1 MSTLGTDNDSLEKEP
16 LTPTNE
22 VEKEETSMNETDSAT
37 TEQAETTEEAV
48 DKNEPLEAE
57 ITSEKEEPIEVPTE
71 EPTCDV
77 CAEVE
82 LPAEATAEVADAEE
96 VTEECVETE
105 SPAEEIAEV
114 VENVETDNTEAP
126 TPVEKE
132 TTNEDDF
139 DFNENISFDPNSTI
153 QVIGEAEEPIK
164 DEDNSEVVEEE
175 QEENSLIHLSKEEL
189 VKKLKEVLTL
199 STPIKNEID
208 AIKQAFYK
216 KHKAEQSEELK
227 KHLEAGGIKEEFE
240 QKVDAL
246 EEELK
251 EIIAEYRNIK
261 AEQTQKI
268 QQEKES
274 NLAVK
279 EKILEQF
286 KALTDDLDSI
296 ENVNEAINKVRALQ
310 QEWKNTGAVPQEQS
324 NDLWKNY
331 QLYNEK
337 FYDYVKINNELREYD
352 LKKNLEL
359 KTAICEQ
366 AEKLSEIS
374 DVQTAFRILQALHD
388 EWKEIGPVV
397 RELREEIWERL
408 KAASSV
414 VNKKHQD
421 YFEAKKQE
429 EEKNLAEKTA
439 LCEQI
444 ESTDYTLLKNY
455 KDWEEK
461 TKEII
466 EIQGLWKRIGFAP
479 KKANIKV
486 YERFRKACD
495 DFFQQKNEFFQRAK
509 NELNENLEKKIKL
522 CEQAEALQDSTEWKE
537 TSDKM
542 IKLQKEWKAIGAV
555 PRKQSDIVWKR
566 FLAACDHFFEQK
578 NKSTSGERQEQEK
591 NLEQKKAIV
600 AKIEALDIE
609 NPKEAFQQL
618 KNLIGEWNNI
628 GFVPFKEKD
637 KIYKTFKKATDEM
650 FDKLKV
656 DEQNRRLHTFK
667 TSIEELSSGKSSHS
681 LFRERDK
688 LKKDLEFLSNEIST
702 YENNIGFFSSS
713 SKKADK
719 LIKDMEKKIENLKDE
734 RNLLL
739 KKIEVIESN
748 LEN

>member
-16 LTPTNE
+16 LIPTNE
-22 VEKEETSMNETDSAT
+22 VEKEETSMNETDSAA
-37 TEQAETTEEAV
+37 TEQEETPEAV
-48 DKNEPLEAE
+48 DKNEPLELE
-57 ITSEKEEPIEVPTE
+57 ITSEKEEPVEVPAE
-71 EPTCDV
+71 EPACDA
-77 CAEVE
+77 CAEI
-82 LPAEATAEVADAEE
+82 
-96 VTEECVETE
+96 E
-105 SPAEEIAEV
+105 SPAEEIAEAADAEEV
-114 VENVETDNTEAP
+114 PEECVETTSPAQEIAEVADTEEVAEECAEVESPSEEIAEVAENVEEA
-126 TPVEKE
+126 T
-132 TTNEDDF
+132 
-139 DFNENISFDPNSTI
+139 
-153 QVIGEAEEPIK
+153 
-164 DEDNSEVVEEE
+164 EE
-175 QEENSLIHLSKEEL
+175 QEESSLMHLSKEEL

-199 STPIKNEID
+199 PTPIKNEID
-208 AIKQAFYK
+208 AIKQTFYK
-216 KHKAEQSEELK
+216 KHKAEQSEALK
-227 KHLEAGGIKEEFE
+227 KHLDAGGVKEEFE
-240 QKVDAL
+240 QKIDAL

-286 KALTDDLDSI
+286 KALTDDLDNI

-310 QEWKNTGAVPQEQS
+310 QEWKNTGAVPQEKS
-324 NDLWKNY
+324 NDLWKSY

-421 YFEAKKQE
+421 YFEGKKQE

-439 LCEQI
+439 FCEQI
-444 ESTDYTLLKNY
+444 ETIDYTLLKNY

-466 EIQGLWKRIGFAP
+466 GIQGLWKLIGFAP
-479 KKANIKV
+479 KKANVKV

-495 DFFQQKNEFFQRAK
+495 DFFQQKNDFFQRAK
-509 NELNENLEKKIKL
+509 NELNENLEKKTKL
-522 CEQAEALQDSTEWKE
+522 CEQAEALKDSTEWKE

-542 IKLQKEWKAIGAV
+542 IKLQKEWKAIGAI
-555 PRKQSDIVWKR
+555 PRKQSDAVWKR

-578 NKSTSGERQEQEK
+578 NQNTSGERQEQEK
-591 NLEQKKAIV
+591 NLERKKEIV

-609 NPKEAFQQL
+609 NAKDAFQQL
-618 KNLIGEWNNI
+618 KNLIGEWNNV

-637 KIYKTFKKATDEM
+637 KVYKAFKKATDEM

-656 DEQNRRLHTFK
+656 DEQNRRLHTFR

-713 SKKADK
+713 SKAEK
-719 LIKDMEKKIENLKDE
+719 LIKDMEKKIEKLKDD
-734 RNLLL
+734 RTLIL

-748 LEN
+748 LES

>member
-1 MSTLGTDNDSLEKEP
+1 M
-16 LTPTNE
+16 
-22 VEKEETSMNETDSAT
+22 
-37 TEQAETTEEAV
+37 
-48 DKNEPLEAE
+48 
-57 ITSEKEEPIEVPTE
+57 
-71 EPTCDV
+71 
-77 CAEVE
+77 
-82 LPAEATAEVADAEE
+82 
-96 VTEECVETE
+96 
-105 SPAEEIAEV
+105 
-114 VENVETDNTEAP
+114 
-126 TPVEKE
+126 
-132 TTNEDDF
+132 
-139 DFNENISFDPNSTI
+139 
-153 QVIGEAEEPIK
+153 
-164 DEDNSEVVEEE
+164 
-175 QEENSLIHLSKEEL
+175 
-189 VKKLKEVLTL
+189 
-199 STPIKNEID
+199 
-208 AIKQAFYK
+208 
-216 KHKAEQSEELK
+216 
-227 KHLEAGGIKEEFE
+227 
-240 QKVDAL
+240 
-246 EEELK
+246 
-251 EIIAEYRNIK
+251 
-261 AEQTQKI
+261 
-268 QQEKES
+268 
-274 NLAVK
+274 
-279 EKILEQF
+279 
-286 KALTDDLDSI
+286 
-296 ENVNEAINKVRALQ
+296 
-310 QEWKNTGAVPQEQS
+310 
-324 NDLWKNY
+324 
-331 QLYNEK
+331 
-337 FYDYVKINNELREYD
+337 
-352 LKKNLEL
+352 
-359 KTAICEQ
+359 
-366 AEKLSEIS
+366 
-374 DVQTAFRILQALHD
+374 
-388 EWKEIGPVV
+388 
-397 RELREEIWERL
+397 
-408 KAASSV
+408 
-414 VNKKHQD
+414 
-421 YFEAKKQE
+421 
-429 EEKNLAEKTA
+429 
-439 LCEQI
+439 
-444 ESTDYTLLKNY
+444 LKNY

-748 LEN
+748 LES